1 MKFLSHFDKLCSKI
15 LILRYGSPSPPVKSN
30 ALFSMAVVAKYIGI
44 CVSEAYAVESKYF
57 RSLNAAPYFKSAITK
72 Q

>member
-1 MKFLSHFDKLCSKI
+1 
-15 LILRYGSPSPPVKSN
+15 
-30 ALFSMAVVAKYIGI
+30 MAVVAKYIGI

-57 RSLNAAPYFKSAITK
+57 RGLNAAPYFKSAITK